1 MATCPLPWYT
11 GPAQRLTGGTF
22 PACALT
28 QRRLCYVHHQTLT
41 RDRKPRPP
49 LRREH
54 QNISQT
60 VVFLYVVSAKE
71 KGPGGGAAPG
81 WGVQRAELAVV
92 REVAMLWMGSAV
104 IQGCLVPWET
114 GWLKQLVNLLG
125 CRDSPA
131 FVV

>member
-1 MATCPLPWYT
+1 M
-11 GPAQRLTGGTF
+11 
-22 PACALT
+22 
-28 QRRLCYVHHQTLT
+28 
-41 RDRKPRPP
+41 
-49 LRREH
+49 
-54 QNISQT
+54 
-60 VVFLYVVSAKE
+60 VFLYVVSAKE
-71 KGPGGGAAPG
+71 KGSGGGAAPG